1 MGQKTKQLYEFGSFT
16 LDVEESRL
24 LRNGQP
30 VPLKPKVFETLLV
43 LVENTGHVMDK
54 EGLMERLWPDSYV
67 EEANLKSTRQ
77 VVTRRLS
84 GRSMLGWR
92 CPPLRFCRPRRS
104 NSFPGKAQ
112 RPGRCCWQACWF

>member
-1 MGQKTKQLYEFGSFT
+1 MARKLSSCTNFGSFT

-24 LRNGQP
+24 LRDGQP

-67 EEANLKSTRQ
+67 EEANLAVNISQ
-77 VVTRRLS
+77 
-84 GRSMLGWR
+84 
-92 CPPLRFCRPRRS
+92 LR
-104 NSFPGKAQ
+104 KA
-112 RPGRCCWQACWF
+112 PGRRRERRGLH